1 MVILEIKKYLKVDTE
16 KIEWLLKNESQYSI
30 LKNTGV
36 SQSYLSKIVNGSKSI
51 ENLTVGLA
59 SKLTEYALSL
69 QEKRRGNKMQKLFI
83 HIDETKQSSYRLEQL
98 IKSSMVNDYFCFD
111 TYQELADF
119 IRSYCFREDQ
129 YFESNIPFDTRWEQV
144 EFESDPEDDDA
155 YNKFYESL
163 TEKDFK
169 EICEEFKKENK
180 IEYIEFDVDDEIKYF
195 KQETKDV
202 LAKYSDFEQRAIV
215 LNFLDVP
222 YNQLESE
229 VIEALESD
237 EVEFATIDNK
247 EQFK

>member
-1 MVILEIKKYLKVDTE
+1 MIANVKLIEAVLQKYTAYKIGKETGISYSTVNDWKKGITSVYSMKLEYAI
-16 KIEWLLKNESQYSI
+16 
-30 LKNTGV
+30 
-36 SQSYLSKIVNGSKSI
+36 
-51 ENLTVGLA
+51 
-59 SKLTEYALSL
+59 KLTEFALK
-69 QEKRRGNKMQKLFI
+69 ENIEEEGNKMQKLFI